1 MYHTPVQSASVSE
14 SSSKF
19 RSIFDAALNNYKRKT
34 KTDLLAHQL
43 TVQLQDC
50 DSPSAILDLLN
61 RQYNIQRFIQSQN
74 DSGSCKQW
82 LNTTVTVLYTSSR
95 ALGEG
100 IGMVNLQRLDLPS
113 KF

>member
-1 MYHTPVQSASVSE
+1 MSHTPVPTASG
-14 SSSKF
+14 SSSNF

-43 TVQLQDC
+43 TAQFQDC

-61 RQYNIQRFIQSQN
+61 RQYNIQHFIQSQN
-74 DSGSCKQW
+74 NSGSKQW

-100 IGMVNLQRLDLPS
+100 IGMVNLQKLYLPS